1 MAFQAFH
8 AHQVT
13 MDVSYISACLSQRTH
28 LPHLGSA
35 TTLITQCNKNLGCAA
50 EVSNTAMP
58 GAAKAAHRGALIV
71 LWADRVVGQGDV
83 VQIPEGSIVQ
93 LHVGTRLGVVE
104 VHDHGGGAR
113 RQEVR

>member
-1 MAFQAFH
+1 
-8 AHQVT
+8 
-13 MDVSYISACLSQRTH
+13 
-28 LPHLGSA
+28 
-35 TTLITQCNKNLGCAA
+35 
-50 EVSNTAMP
+50 MP

-83 VQIPEGSIVQ
+83 VQVPEGSIVQ

-113 RQEVR
+113 RQEVRQRSQAPTRRHQDGRAHEGLHLDEHPCVSVSHQDHWVSVAALQSGPSKAE